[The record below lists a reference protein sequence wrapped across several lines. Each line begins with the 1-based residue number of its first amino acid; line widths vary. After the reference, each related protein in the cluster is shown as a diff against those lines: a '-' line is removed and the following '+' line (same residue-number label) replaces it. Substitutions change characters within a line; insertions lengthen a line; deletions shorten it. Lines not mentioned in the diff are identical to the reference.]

1 MASRSKFGD
10 ARSKFETGPGLGRIH
25 YKVRYDDT
33 TSVLNVTVV
42 ECSKLKKMDTFSGK
56 SDPFVRVYLL
66 PGVHDIIKTE
76 VVKKNLNPVF
86 EENFKFPVNKCKNVF
101 LLLLFVQQENF
112 FSLIKTDSSFIL
124 YIFNRCRKKIL

>member
-1 MASRSKFGD
+1 MASSRSKFGD

-25 YKVRYDDT
+25 YKVRYDDL

-86 EENFKFPVNKCKNVF
+86 EENFKFPVNKCKNVI
-101 LLLLFVQQENF
+101 LLLLFVQQGR
-112 FSLIKTDSSFIL
+112 SF
-124 YIFNRCRKKIL
+124 KSQQTVK